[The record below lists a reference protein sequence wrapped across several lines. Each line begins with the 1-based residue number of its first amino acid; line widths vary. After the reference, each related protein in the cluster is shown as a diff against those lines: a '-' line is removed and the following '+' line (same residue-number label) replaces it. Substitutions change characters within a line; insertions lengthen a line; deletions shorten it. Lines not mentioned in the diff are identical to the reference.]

1 MKHFLFT
8 TYLIL
13 TSLLSFAE
21 TAVSSYSFTGNL
33 DNNLG
38 DNNGIVHGAVLT
50 EDRFGNSNSAYQFD
64 GVDDYINFGDSSE
77 FRFTSSYSL
86 STWVYIEDVLGQNI
100 GTILVKRNPSNPYT
114 VLSCAATSWSWDF

>member
-38 DNNGIVHGAVLT
+38 DNNGVVHGAVLT

-100 GTILVKRNPSNPYT
+100 GTILVKRNPSNSYT